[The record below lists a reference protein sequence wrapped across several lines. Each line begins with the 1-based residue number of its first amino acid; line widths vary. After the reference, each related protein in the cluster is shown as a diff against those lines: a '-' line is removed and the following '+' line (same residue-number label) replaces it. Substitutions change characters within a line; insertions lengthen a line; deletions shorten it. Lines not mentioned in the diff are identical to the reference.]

1 MPIPRLRPDACS
13 LLVIDVQERL
23 LPTIADGEAIAHNC
37 GLLAAGAAALG
48 LPILVT
54 EQYVKGLGPTVAA
67 ITGRLPPRT
76 PRVEKTR
83 FSAVVPETERFL
95 REHRRPSVLV
105 CGVEA
110 QVCVLQTTLDLLAR
124 GWSVFLATDA
134 ISSGQPDQI
143 GPALARMHA
152 AGATFSGT
160 LGALYELVGDAADP
174 RFKAILPLA
183 KDVRPPRRPGR
194 PSPP

>member
-37 GLLAAGAAALG
+37 GVLVAGAAALG

-54 EQYVKGLGPTVAA
+54 EQYVKGLGPTVGPIAD
-67 ITGRLPPRT
+67 RLPPGT

-95 REHRRPSVLV
+95 RDHRRPTVLV

-110 QVCVLQTTLDLLAR
+110 HVCVLQTTLDLLAR

-134 ISSGQPDQI
+134 ISSGQADQI
-143 GPALARMHA
+143 GPAFTRMHA
-152 AGATFSGT
+152 AGATFTGT
-160 LGALYELVGDAADP
+160 LGSLYELVGDASDP

-183 KDVRPPRRPGR
+183 KTVRTPAGGNRAG
-194 PSPP
+194 

>member
-1 MPIPRLRPDACS
+1 MPIPRLRADACS

-37 GLLAAGAAALG
+37 GILVAGATALG

-54 EQYVKGLGPTVAA
+54 EQYVKGLGPTVAPIA
-67 ITGRLPPRT
+67 ERLPPGA

-83 FSAVVPETERFL
+83 FSALVPETERLL
-95 REHRRPSVLV
+95 REHRRPTVLV

-110 QVCVLQTTLDLLAR
+110 HVCVLQTTLDLLAR

-134 ISSGQPDQI
+134 ISSGQTDQVA
-143 GPALARMHA
+143 PAFTRMHA
-152 AGATFSGT
+152 AGAAFTGT
-160 LGALYELVGDAADP
+160 LGSLYELVGDASDP
-174 RFKAILPLA
+174 RFKSILPLA
-183 KDVRPPRRPGR
+183 KAVRPPTRGFRPG
-194 PSPP
+194 